1 MFNYK
6 EWYEKTKPK
15 RHVWQRQYYQKN
27 REHVLEM
34 HKNWAKRN
42 VDQAGSVWRK
52 YGRWSRIRNP
62 NIDKEYYAQH
72 REEILKKK
80 HDKYQRKKDQLM
92 DETLPNPPKNN
103 NQSSITYN
111 LVYWGPILFKIKLQS
126 PDLKE
131 CTSLCSKKG
140 SPINETLAGVIKHEH
155 YISPS
160 QYNKIIT
167 PYLGN
172 PFRQAYSHW
181 YGMPFTKNVIMTK
194 AWVNFMVAGE
204 FNPPHIHKNCD
215 FSSVLFIKVPE
226 QLKEERKKFEGTGAG
241 PGSISFTYGEAQPY
255 SLNYTSFFPEE
266 GDLYIFPATLTHF
279 VSPFISEG
287 ERISIGAN
295 FNLE

>member
-1 MFNYK
+1 MYDKQQFK
-6 EWYEKTKPK
+6 TWYEKTKPQRK
-15 RHVWQRQYYQKN
+15 IWQKEYYKKN
-27 REHVLEM
+27 KDHILEM

-42 VDQAGSVWRK
+42 VDQTGSVWRL
-52 YGRWSRIRNP
+52 YGRWARIRNP
-62 NIDKEYYAQH
+62 NLDKEY
-72 REEILKKK
+72 RL
-80 HDKYQRKKDQLM
+80 RKKARLM
-92 DETLPNPPKNN
+92 DKTLPNPPKNN

-126 PDLKE
+126 QDLKE
-131 CTSLCSKKG
+131 CTNLCSKKG

-155 YISPS
+155 YVSPS

-181 YGMPFTKNVIMTK
+181 YGMPFTKNITMTK

-204 FNPPHIHKNCD
+204 FNPPHIHKHCD
-215 FSSVLFIKVPE
+215 FSSVLFVKVPE

-241 PGSISFTYGEAQPY
+241 PGSISFTYGEAQPH
-255 SLNYTSFFPEE
+255 SLNYRSFPPEE

-287 ERISIGAN
+287 ERVSISAN